1 MSGYLYRGVNPDF
14 YQRTNGLLLPKTNN
28 GFEYV
33 FKHDGTIKYDGSAK
47 YVTCEHNAVLRHELR
62 QEGFPTSGISTTP
75 HLHRAMYYAF
85 SEQKYTEA
93 FVYKIDR
100 KLLSE
105 HGVKEYVVSEYLPH
119 PSVPEDNEAIL
130 VAQDFGQLPTSIIVE
145 ILMVN
150 S

>member
-14 YQRTNGLLLPKTNN
+14 YQKTNGLLLPKTNEV
-28 GFEYV
+28 FEYV
-33 FKHDGTIKYDGSAK
+33 FKHDGAITYDGSAK
-47 YVTCEHNAVLRHELR
+47 YGTCEHNAALRHELK
-62 QEGFPTSGISTTP
+62 QEAFPTSGISTTP

-85 SEQKYTEA
+85 DKQKYTEA

-105 HGVKEYVVSEYLPH
+105 YGVKEYVISEYLPH
-119 PSVPEDNEAIL
+119 PSVPDDNEVIL

-145 ILMVN
+145 ILKVN
-150 S
+150 A